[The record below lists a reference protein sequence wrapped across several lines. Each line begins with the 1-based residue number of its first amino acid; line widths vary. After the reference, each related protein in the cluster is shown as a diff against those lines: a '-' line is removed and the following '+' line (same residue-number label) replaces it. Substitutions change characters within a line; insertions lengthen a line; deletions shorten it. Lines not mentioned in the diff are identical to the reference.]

1 MGMPAASKK
10 GGKAAGGPDV
20 CKTPPAPPVP
30 APYPNMADVGGTD
43 DTIDKVVMENKD
55 TVVQSSVI
63 PNSKGDEP
71 GTLKGLISST
81 GHDQVKFA
89 KYSSKVYAKGKKI
102 VFHTAPTKHNG
113 SNANAPVGVHAK
125 PSQTKVLVAT

>member
-1 MGMPAASKK
+1 MYKR
-10 GGKAAGGPDV
+10 
-20 CKTPPAPPVP
+20 
-30 APYPNMADVGGTD
+30 
-43 DTIDKVVMENKD
+43 
-55 TVVQSSVI
+55 Q
-63 PNSKGDEP
+63 
-71 GTLKGLISST
+71 LKGLISST